1 MLVLLKFLSI
11 PYDKLYAFSL
21 GQGINMNF
29 SDKLIH
35 EIDSVKGLLY
45 RTIIFYTAFS
55 TGLVFFL
62 GADKIISSHITI
74 YLFLNLLTIIIL
86 TWFIRKSFKIEI
98 HGKNLITFRI
108 GLFFLLNSTIV
119 TMIGG
124 LKIID
129 NDITSLVS
137 AVLYVPAMMF
147 IIYSFNN
154 FINYVNGRY
163 KSVVELSLTD
173 ELTGLPN
180 RRYLNLKLRDLEDKS
195 GAICIIDIDDFKMI
209 NDNYGHEM
217 GDKVLK
223 KSGLILKKF
232 ACENILVARSGGEEF
247 AIVLKEGAAVNI
259 LVERI
264 KKSLSLSSADGIPTT
279 VSIGVALKTENQTS
293 SSCLASADAALY
305 RSKRNGKNRITYSN
319 DHNE

>member
-1 MLVLLKFLSI
+1 
-11 PYDKLYAFSL
+11 
-21 GQGINMNF
+21 MNF

-98 HGKNLITFRI
+98 HGKNLITFRV
-108 GLFFLLNSTIV
+108 GLFLLLNSTIV
-119 TMIGG
+119 TMVGG

-137 AVLYVPAMMF
+137 AVLYVPAMIF

-154 FINYVNGRY
+154 FISYVNGRY

-180 RRYLNLKLRDLEDKS
+180 RRYLNLKLRDLEDNS

-259 LVERI
+259 LAERI